1 MRRTREEA
9 EKTRESIV
17 EAALGCFHRHGIAR
31 STLDQIAAA
40 ARVTKGAVYHHFEG
54 KHAIL
59 HEIREQVTL
68 PLLDAAD
75 TSLLSDAGVAPL
87 DRIERFLAR
96 TLEGVQ
102 ADPRKQR
109 AMAVMQFK
117 CEYVDGLERELEG
130 SLRANRHLRGAFE
143 TVYAEA
149 AKDGTL
155 VAGVSPKIAAMETA
169 MFLSGLIRLW
179 LLETPRSA
187 LRAEAREAIRQHV
200 RLRRRRR

>member
-9 EKTRESIV
+9 EKTREAIV
-17 EAALGCFHRHGIAR
+17 EAALDCFHRHGIAR

-59 HEIREQVTL
+59 HELREQVTL

-75 TSLLSDAGVAPL
+75 TSLLRDPAVAPL
-87 DRIERFLAR
+87 DRIERFLAGM
-96 TLEGVQ
+96 LEGIQGNARQRQ
-102 ADPRKQR
+102 AL
-109 AMAVMQFK
+109 AVMLFK

-130 SLRANRHLRGAFE
+130 ALRTNRRLRQVFE

-155 VAGVSPKIAAMETA
+155 VTGLSPKVSAMETA
-169 MFLSGLIRLW
+169 MFLSGLMRLW
-179 LLETPRSA
+179 LMESPRSE
-187 LRAEAREAIRQHV
+187 LRAEAREAIRSHV
-200 RLRRRRR
+200 ALRRRGR